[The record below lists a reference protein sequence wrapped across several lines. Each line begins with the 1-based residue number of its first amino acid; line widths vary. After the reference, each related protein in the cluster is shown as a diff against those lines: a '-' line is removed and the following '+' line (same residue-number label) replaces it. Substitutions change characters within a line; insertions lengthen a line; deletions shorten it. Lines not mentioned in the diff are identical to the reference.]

1 MTTFPR
7 PANVTVLV
15 GFNGAALDPQP
26 ASLSVADASSPGIV
40 GRWPDGTEKYINP
53 PEAAP
58 EPKPRTLTPNQV
70 VDLMLAVLG
79 ASGFAACVRSDL
91 DAMVTWRYKLNIA
104 RDIAKDQAAQ
114 GLSIIVAAGLMT
126 ADQRTAILSSWPTI

>member
-1 MTTFPR
+1 MTSFSVPAGVVVLTGFGGAPR
-7 PANVTVLV
+7 
-15 GFNGAALDPQP
+15 DPQP
-26 ASLSVADASSPGIV
+26 ASITIEDAGNGVV
-40 GRWPDGTEKYINP
+40 GRWPDGTEKNINAP
-53 PEAAP
+53 DEAPA
-58 EPKPRTLTPNQV
+58 PKPRMLTPNQV

>member
-1 MTTFPR
+1 MTSFSVPAGVVVLTGFGGAPR
-7 PANVTVLV
+7 
-15 GFNGAALDPQP
+15 DPQP
-26 ASLSVADASSPGIV
+26 ASITVEDAGNGVV
-40 GRWPDGTEKYINP
+40 GRWPDGTEKNINAP
-53 PEAAP
+53 DEAPA
-58 EPKPRTLTPNQV
+58 PKPRMLTPNQV